1 MTAEV
6 RHQLDDPIEK
16 HLRRTFIAIQEGL
29 TVAQTLDQ
37 LRGQQL
43 PEQIVYFYVTDA
55 ANRLIGVI
63 PTRRLLMSDPAMAIA
78 ALCVRKVV
86 AIPVGASVLE
96 ACEFFIQHRFLAF
109 PVVDRERHLVGT
121 VDVGLFTD
129 EMQAMSERNAADE
142 VFQLIGVQASRGA
155 QAAPWRGFLK
165 RFPWLLS
172 NIGGGVLCALLAG
185 LYEDLLGRVIVLA
198 LFIPVVLALSESV
211 SIQAM
216 TITLQSLGTG
226 RPTFGGLLL
235 AVRREFATAS
245 LLGLACGGAVALVA
259 WGWKG
264 EPLVAVA
271 IGLSI
276 LCAMVTSCLLG
287 VALPTLVRMLGR
299 DPRIAAGPVVL
310 ACSDVATL
318 LFFLNLAG
326 WLLASTTH
334 QLH

>member
-1 MTAEV
+1 MTADV
-6 RHQLDDPIEK
+6 QHKLDDPIDK

-29 TVAQTLDQ
+29 TVAETLEQ
-37 LRGQQL
+37 LRTKQL
-43 PEQIVYFYVTDA
+43 PEQIIYFYVTDP
-55 ANRLIGVI
+55 ANRLVGVI
-63 PTRRLLMSDPAMAIA
+63 PTRRLLMSDPATPIS

-86 AIPVGASVLE
+86 AIPVGASVLD

-109 PVVDRERHLVGT
+109 PVVDRERKLIGT

-129 EMQAMSERNAADE
+129 EMQALSERDAADE

-155 QAAPWRGFLK
+155 QAAPWRGFLT

-172 NIGGGVLCALLAG
+172 NIAGGVLCAFLAG
-185 LYEDLLGRVIVLA
+185 FYEDVLDRVIVLA

-216 TITLQSLGTG
+216 TITLQTLGAG
-226 RPTFGGLLL
+226 RPTFSALLV
-235 AVRREFATAS
+235 AVRRELLTSAMLGCASGLVVAAMAWLWKGDAT
-245 LLGLACGGAVALVA
+245 VAL
-259 WGWKG
+259 
-264 EPLVAVA
+264 A
-271 IGLSI
+271 IALSI

-318 LFFLNLAG
+318 LFFLQLAS
-326 WLLASTTH
+326 WLLERVH
-334 QLH
+334 LLR